1 MLKPGDII
9 SGDNA
14 NYRVVEYEVRNSS
27 DSMGVCFSASL
38 VLEVQ
43 RTNDLMFNLHHPWF
57 PAKAKYITICC
68 PQLWIDC
75 AAQYADSD
83 GRRSG
88 SMDRLFPDIVN
99 IVKPICKMLFNLAAI
114 EERRRKQQ

>member
-14 NYRVVEYEVRNSS
+14 NYKVVEYEMKDSS
-27 DSMGVCFSASL
+27 DYMHVCFTAFL

-57 PAKAKYITICC
+57 PDRAKYVTVQCHSI
-68 PQLWIDC
+68 WIDSV
-75 AAQYADSD
+75 AQYADSN
-83 GRRSG
+83 GRRLG
-88 SMDRLFPDIVN
+88 SMDRLFPDIRN
-99 IVKPICKMLFNLAAI
+99 IIKPICKKLFNLTAI
-114 EERRRKQQ
+114 EERRRKQR

>member
-14 NYRVVEYEVRNSS
+14 NYKVVEYEVS
-27 DSMGVCFSASL
+27 DSSNYMHVCFTAFL

-57 PAKAKYITICC
+57 PDRAKYVTVQC
-68 PQLWIDC
+68 PQIYTDC
-75 AAQYADSD
+75 SAQYADSD
-83 GRRSG
+83 GHRLG
-88 SMDRLFPDIVN
+88 SMDRLFPDILN
-99 IVKPICKMLFNLAAI
+99 IVRPICKMLFNLTSA
-114 EERRRKQQ
+114 EERKRKQR